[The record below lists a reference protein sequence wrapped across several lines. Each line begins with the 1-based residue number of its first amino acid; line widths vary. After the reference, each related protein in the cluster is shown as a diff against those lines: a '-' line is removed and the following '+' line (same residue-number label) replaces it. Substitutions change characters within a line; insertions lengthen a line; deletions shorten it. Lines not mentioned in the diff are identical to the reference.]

1 MRASKTGVYPLPNSE
16 LVAGG
21 VARRLTESGAGEGI
35 RTPDPL
41 ITNQML
47 YRLSYASRRKSTIII
62 RRNQNCKAAE
72 LIFAHDRVEVRQ
84 PGLDS
89 LLPSARPNA
98 L

>member
-35 RTPDPL
+35 RPPDPL

-47 YRLSYASRRKSTIII
+47 YQLSYASRRKLTIIVMRHRNCKGGKIIFHATTNSPGI
-62 RRNQNCKAAE
+62 RR
-72 LIFAHDRVEVRQ
+72 F
-84 PGLDS
+84 P
-89 LLPSARPNA
+89 
-98 L
+98 